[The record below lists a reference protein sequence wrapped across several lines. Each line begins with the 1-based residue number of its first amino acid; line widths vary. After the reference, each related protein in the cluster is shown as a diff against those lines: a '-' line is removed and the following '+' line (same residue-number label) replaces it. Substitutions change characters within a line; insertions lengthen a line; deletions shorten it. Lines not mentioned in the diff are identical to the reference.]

1 MRDKVISQ
9 DVQAYGVCNTCTIM
23 LVRLAYERAWWFRLI
38 REPLRLGMILLGWL
52 HRINPKDYQV
62 RTLDCHGCIR
72 FTKTALKEKSDLFC
86 WLNDRVNPVFNL
98 ILETLVTQEEIQ
110 EAKRYARQAT
120 HARK

>member
-72 FTKTALKEKSDLFC
+72 FTKTALNEKSDLFG
-86 WLNDRVNPVFNL
+86 WLNDRINPVFNR